1 MDKRVAGQVLLGADT
16 FPYLEL
22 GEELILNLEKEKTWQ
37 NIQDLLN
44 QKRQNTA
51 GQTEDKCDVVFKLQK
66 LVSRNDLKF
75 QDFHRILVCSE
86 FKAVFIPIAEDSVPY
101 RLTYRNEGCELSV
114 SKGLKDQQ
122 KVWLESRLFPR
133 FVSWLQDTLSNLQPS
148 LRLVDLEEYCRL
160 FGSRIQYPTFIVV
173 LDE

>member
-37 NIQDLLN
+37 NIQNLLN

-101 RLTYRNEGCELSV
+101 RLTYR
-114 SKGLKDQQ
+114 
-122 KVWLESRLFPR
+122 
-133 FVSWLQDTLSNLQPS
+133 
-148 LRLVDLEEYCRL
+148 
-160 FGSRIQYPTFIVV
+160 
-173 LDE
+173 